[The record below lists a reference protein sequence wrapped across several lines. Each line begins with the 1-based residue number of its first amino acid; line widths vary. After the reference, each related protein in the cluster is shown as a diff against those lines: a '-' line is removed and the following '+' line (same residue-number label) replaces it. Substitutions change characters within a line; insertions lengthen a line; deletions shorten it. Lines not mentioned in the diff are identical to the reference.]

1 MERLGTIGSIWRY
14 PVKSMAGE
22 PVREAFVGYSGV
34 MGDRVWAFHRVDGT
48 RGFPW
53 QTGRQLPAM
62 LTHRPRFTALQGR
75 ALPTDIDASLGL
87 PPGCA
92 PIFPDAAAFAV
103 EVTLPDGRVLPID
116 SPALAEALSRG
127 GAAVPTLRFTERGH
141 PDCRP
146 VSLFGN
152 ASARG
157 LGEALGLA
165 LDPRRFRANLYADW
179 QDDRPFREDELVGRT
194 LQVGERLR
202 IAITERDPRCKMITL
217 DPDTGESTPGLLHH
231 VTHARG
237 GAAGVYAAVLLE
249 GIVRQG
255 DPIYLV

>member
-1 MERLGTIGSIWRY
+1 MDRVGTLRGIWRY

-22 PVREAFVGYSGV
+22 ELAEAFVAYSGV
-34 MGDRVWAFHRVDGT
+34 MGDRVWAFARADGT

-53 QTGRQLPAM
+53 QTGRQLPSM
-62 LTHRPRFTALQGR
+62 LLYRPRFTTLAGD
-75 ALPTDIDASLGL
+75 ALPRDIEASLGL
-87 PPGCA
+87 SPGCT
-92 PIFPDAAAFAV
+92 PIFPEARDFAV
-103 EVTLPDGRVLPID
+103 EVTLPDGRVLPLD
-116 SPALAEALSRG
+116 SPALAEALARG
-127 GAAVPTLRFTERGH
+127 GTPPALRFTERGH

-146 VSLFGN
+146 LSLFGS

-157 LGEALGLA
+157 LGEALGLP
-165 LDPRRFRANLYADW
+165 LDLRRFRANFYVDW
-179 QDDRPFREDELVGRT
+179 LDDRPFVEDELIGRS

-202 IAITERDPRCKMITL
+202 IAVTERDPRCKMITL
-217 DPDTGESTPGLLHH
+217 DPDTGEATPGLLHH

-255 DPIYLV
+255 DSIFLV